1 MRCADRIR
9 KKSVVYGLILSVVF
23 AGSVFAYWQ
32 QSADTLNILTMAS
45 YKAEIVEKYRQ
56 PSCVVP
62 SESVEKRVDV
72 KNSGTV
78 DILVRVAVKKMFG
91 TRNGGVFEEDKAL
104 DGEMIEIRFASEYW
118 RQGTDG
124 WFYYKDVLKA
134 GEKTREPLMKS
145 FRLSEKAG
153 NVYQGK
159 EAHIVVTME
168 SIQADENA
176 GQIWGT
182 QISNTGIIWPKAPR
196 PKETAVEFCGKDRG
210 FVITGEGTDL
220 FAMFKNL
227 TPGCGRTQ
235 QIRLKNSSEEKT
247 ELFLHAETAD
257 QGQSGEMTKQLLQ
270 KYAEIELLQGEELL
284 YSGPVGTVEP
294 GGYGDK
300 EISLGSFDAGAE
312 KMLTVKLTLSP
323 EMDNRFQSL
332 TGKVKW
338 VFTAR
343 GEDGTST
350 VAAVPVTGDSV
361 QAGRWIMLCISS
373 AVFAGIISLKKRRQ
387 GGEK

>member
-1 MRCADRIR
+1 MP
-9 KKSVVYGLILSVVF
+9 VVYGLILSVVF
-23 AGSVFAYWQ
+23 AGSIFAYWQ

-56 PSCVVP
+56 PSCVDP
-62 SESVEKRVDV
+62 SEAVEKRVDI

-78 DILVRVAVKKMFG
+78 DILVRASVKKIFG
-91 TRNGGVFEEDKAL
+91 TRNGGVFEEDKNL
-104 DGEMIEIRFASEYW
+104 DGEMIEIRFTSKYW
-118 RQGTDG
+118 HQGEDG
-124 WFYYKDVLKA
+124 WFYYKNVLKA
-134 GEKTREPLMKS
+134 GEKTKEPLMES
-145 FRLSEKAG
+145 FRLSEKAD
-153 NVYQGK
+153 NAYQGK

-168 SIQADENA
+168 SVQADENA

-182 QISNTGIIWPKAPR
+182 EIKRFGITWPKAPKQ
-196 PKETAVEFCGKDRG
+196 KETAVEFGGKDRG
-210 FVITGEGTDL
+210 FIISGEDTDL

-235 QIRLKNSSEEKT
+235 RIKLKNSSEEKA

-284 YSGPVGTVEP
+284 YSGPVGSVEP

-300 EISLGSFDAGAE
+300 EISLGSFDSGAE

-361 QAGRWIMLCISS
+361 QAGRWIMLVCISS
-373 AVFAGIISLKKRRQ
+373 AVFAGAIILKKRRQ
-387 GGEK
+387 RGEK